1 MTLYNEVE
9 RTKDYVIYIL
19 ADLKK
24 LKLHLKKYNVSS
36 LKWNMHHSVDSL
48 DEAKKWLATVNFYDP
63 ISPETIYNS
72 KVIEESTYLP
82 NWLEN
87 KLGLPWGFLES
98 ITQTEV
104 VIKTHASFCPDY
116 RNSIEVYSVWFD
128 KFPTIIAIEG
138 KSYKNG
144 NNIVIKVIDRDF
156 YIVMVEYLY
165 SLKIKK
171 VLAEKD
177 TTTNKDI
184 STMWGYF
191 TEDLL
196 KKAT

>member
-1 MTLYNEVE
+1 MTLYNEIE

-19 ADLKK
+19 ADLEK

-36 LKWNMHHSVDSL
+36 LKWNMYHSVDTL
-48 DEAKKWLATVNFYDP
+48 KEAKEWLATVNSYDP

-82 NWLEN
+82 DWLEN
-87 KLGLPWGFLES
+87 KIGLPWGFLES
-98 ITQTEV
+98 ITQNEV
-104 VIKTHASFCPDY
+104 VIKTHASFEIDY

-128 KFPTIIAIEG
+128 KFPTIVAIKG
-138 KSYKNG
+138 RSDKNG
-144 NNIVIKVIDRDF
+144 NEIAIKVIDRDF
-156 YIVMVEYLY
+156 YIVIVEYLY
-165 SLKIKK
+165 SLRIKK

-196 KKAT
+196 KEAT

>member
-9 RTKDYVIYIL
+9 RTENYVIYIL
-19 ADLKK
+19 ADLEK
-24 LKLHLKKYNVSS
+24 LKLHFKKYNVSS
-36 LKWNMHHSVDSL
+36 LKWNMHQSVDTL
-48 DEAKKWLATVNFYDP
+48 EEVKEWLATVNSYDP

-82 NWLEN
+82 DWLEN
-87 KLGLPWGFLES
+87 KISLGRYGLES
-98 ITQTEV
+98 IIQNEV
-104 VIKTHASFCPDY
+104 VIKTHASFCPNY
-116 RNSIEVYSVWFD
+116 KNSIEVYSVWFD
-128 KFPTIIAIEG
+128 KFPTIVAIEG
-138 KSYKNG
+138 RSYKNG
-144 NNIVIKVIDRDF
+144 DNIFIKVIDRDF

-171 VLAEKD
+171 VLAEED
-177 TTTNKDI
+177 TTTSKDI
-184 STMWGYF
+184 SSMWGYF

>member
-1 MTLYNEVE
+1 MTLYNEIE

-19 ADLKK
+19 TDLEK

-36 LKWNMHHSVDSL
+36 LKWNMHHSVDTIE
-48 DEAKKWLATVNFYDP
+48 EAKEWLATVNSYDP

-72 KVIEESTYLP
+72 KVIEESTYIP
-82 NWLEN
+82 DWLEN
-87 KLGLPWGFLES
+87 KIGLGGYELES
-98 ITQTEV
+98 ITQNEV
-104 VIKTHASFCPDY
+104 VIKTHASFCSDY
-116 RNSIEVYSVWFD
+116 RNLIKVYSVWFN
-128 KFPTIIAIEG
+128 KFPTIVAIEG
-138 KSYKNG
+138 RSDKNG
-144 NNIVIKVIDRDF
+144 NDIAIKVIDRDF
-156 YIVMVEYLY
+156 YIVIVEYLY
-165 SLKIKK
+165 NLKIKK

-196 KKAT
+196 KEAT